1 MAVTTK
7 LSDEANALV
16 EIYLGWRRAKLQ
28 RIDKEDAVSAFVT
41 EGVRAALPPQV
52 LELLMSPANSKTTHS
67 QP

>member
-16 EIYLGWRRAKLQ
+16 EIYLGWRRAQRQ
-28 RIDKEDAVSAFVT
+28 RIDKGEAVSAFVSA
-41 EGVRAALPPQV
+41 GVRAAVPPDVLAMLLPSAKAQ
-52 LELLMSPANSKTTHS
+52 AKS